1 MAEKL
6 RAAADDPNE
15 IPHIEPGL
23 VRMVRSW
30 EKGDYKPSETYRLL
44 YCKVFGVSEEEL
56 FGDDVTP
63 AGETGGRSPIT
74 DNQRKTEASEY
85 SSPPADDGKMAA
97 ARPPVIVTGA
107 TANTRRCARC
117 KANLAG
123 DNPDDICRPCQR
135 AIRNEQMNQSAHAKP
150 AEIRERPILGT
161 RIRELRLEHG
171 WTQEALASHAGLSP
185 DLVRKI
191 EQGRKNTPR
200 ITSLDALAA
209 ALGVSIAELMT
220 EPRVKNLA
228 GQPREITAHPRN
240 DEERAE
246 DAIDALKRIEK
257 INRSTVHPESSS
269 AGLQVV
275 TQRYMEQRGI
285 SLRALAKSIHHDPS
299 HVSKALRGIKPCGAA
314 LARAIDYALNA
325 DGEII
330 QAAAQAIELDG
341 GSLIALK
348 SEEKSLV
355 ELLRRTFLAGG
366 LAALTLPALG
376 LDELKH
382 ITAAVV
388 NAQRYAGSDIVDY
401 FRRELDNCALN
412 DGRRGPRQS
421 LPIVLGLI
429 AAIEKMAAD
438 AKPAIRRDLLRVG
451 AYASEFAGWLYRD
464 VCVPELANYWRDR
477 AIEWAQVSGDAT
489 MQGYVLLKK
498 SQAVWDERDALRMLT
513 LAEAAQEGPWR
524 LPARVRAEAAQQQ
537 ARGHAML
544 DGNLALVESK
554 LSEARSLLDQD
565 RANADARTTEVAA
578 HYDEAL
584 FGLQVAI
591 CYCEAGQP
599 ERSLELYD
607 RWLSPETFS
616 RRDYAYF
623 LALKGEA
630 HATAEEPDNAA
641 TAGLK
646 AFSLARETESVRTV
660 QELTR
665 LAVQLEQW
673 RDKESVH
680 DLRKS
685 VLVG

>member
-1 MAEKL
+1 MPSVDGRPL
-6 RAAADDPNE
+6 RAWRRSRGWDGPEMARRIRRAADELEQTAAEYD
-15 IPHIEPGL
+15 GL
-23 VRMVRSW
+23 VKMVYSW
-30 EKGDYKPSETYRLL
+30 ERGDHALSERYALL
-44 YCKVFGVSEEEL
+44 
-56 FGDDVTP
+56 
-63 AGETGGRSPIT
+63 
-74 DNQRKTEASEY
+74 
-85 SSPPADDGKMAA
+85 
-97 ARPPVIVTGA
+97 
-107 TANTRRCARC
+107 CA
-117 KANLAG
+117 K
-123 DNPDDICRPCQR
+123 
-135 AIRNEQMNQSAHAKP
+135 
-150 AEIRERPILGT
+150 
-161 RIRELRLEHG
+161 
-171 WTQEALASHAGLSP
+171 
-185 DLVRKI
+185 
-191 EQGRKNTPR
+191 
-200 ITSLDALAA
+200 
-209 ALGVSIAELMT
+209 ALGVSPDDLPAGPVDGPDTFGTAAEHSDSRT
-220 EPRVKNLA
+220 VS
-228 GQPREITAHPRN
+228 TV
-240 DEERAE
+240 
-246 DAIDALKRIEK
+246 DAPKQDALRELEDKRL
-257 INRSTVHPESSS
+257 
-269 AGLQVV
+269 A
-275 TQRYMEQRGI
+275 EQ
-285 SLRALAKSIHHDPS
+285 
-299 HVSKALRGIKPCGAA
+299 
-314 LARAIDYALNA
+314 
-325 DGEII
+325 
-330 QAAAQAIELDG
+330 
-341 GSLIALK
+341 
-348 SEEKSLV
+348 
-355 ELLRRTFLAGG
+355 LRRTFLAGG

-388 NAQRYAGSDIVDY
+388 NAQRYADGNIVDY
-401 FRRELDNCALN
+401 FERQLDSCAVN
-412 DGRRGPRQS
+412 DGRRGPRRS

-429 AAIEKMAAD
+429 AAIEKMATD
-438 AKPAIRRDLLRVG
+438 AKPATRLHLLRVG

-544 DGNLALVESK
+544 NGNLALVESK

-565 RANADARTTEVAA
+565 MINADASTTEVAA

-607 RWLSPETFS
+607 CWLSPETFS

-630 HATAEEPDNAA
+630 HAIAEEPDNAA
-641 TAGLK
+641 TAGLE
-646 AFSLARETESVRTV
+646 AFSVARETESVRTV
-660 QELTR
+660 HEVTR

-673 RDKESVH
+673 RDRESVH